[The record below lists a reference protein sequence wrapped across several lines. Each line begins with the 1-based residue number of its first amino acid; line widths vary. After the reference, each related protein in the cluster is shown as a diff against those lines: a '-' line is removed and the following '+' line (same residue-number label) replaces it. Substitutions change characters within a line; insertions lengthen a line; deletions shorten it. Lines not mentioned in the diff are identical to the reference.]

1 MASASNNLKKFG
13 DPLPSLPL
21 AMEAVMAGKE
31 ISVKIYVVR
40 LSGEER
46 QQLETLIRKE
56 RARRHG

>member
-1 MASASNNLKKFG
+1 LKKFG
-13 DPLPSLPL
+13 DSLPSLPL
-21 AMEAVMAGKE
+21 AMEAVMAEKE